1 MDTLPSFESF
11 IEQKGIM
18 KKKYKCSNCKGQGIE
33 YKQPYGIAFRCSSC
47 YGSGEANELDSY
59 AQRTKGEQ
67 NRV

>member
-1 MDTLPSFESF
+1 
-11 IEQKGIM
+11 M